1 MYHRLIGR
9 AEQIHDVV
17 ASRVRPVRELKGFR
31 KVPLAPG
38 KSLDVSFTL
47 TRSDLSFA
55 ALQGGKG
62 QHQHQHQHQ
71 HDGRHD
77 DGIEA
82 DSAAQTVEPGLFDVW
97 VTHSAVGG
105 AEDGEMASPLQFEL
119 HAPGCLLPDSSK

>member
-1 MYHRLIGR
+1 M
-9 AEQIHDVV
+9 
-17 ASRVRPVRELKGFR
+17 RPVRELKGFR
-31 KVPLAPG
+31 QVPLAPG

-62 QHQHQHQHQ
+62 QLQL
-71 HDGRHD
+71 R
-77 DGIEA
+77 GIEA

-105 AEDGEMASPLQFEL
+105 AEDSEMASPLQFEL
-119 HAPGCLLPDSSK
+119 HAPGCLLPDSSE